1 MQSTNPRKRRSQPV
15 LAPEPGAEPL
25 TLPIE
30 QSADPTQISPRYQL
44 KTPAFR
50 RYVSTYALASLAIS
64 LMIGALAT
72 VLLPLHVQSLEFARI
87 FGADSGVDL
96 TALNNLSN
104 EVAAGAVAPT
114 AEQQHQLGLLAQF
127 NASRASSLSLVNSA
141 GVVLVMILQPIIGT
155 LSDRTR
161 SRWGRRAPYV
171 AGGAVAGAA
180 LITLMPV
187 VPSIAVLVIVWSLI
201 QVAANL
207 SGGPLSATVADRVPE
222 ERLGTVSAV
231 AGLATYAAAIIGAY
245 IAGNLF
251 GAIGLASYYPFA
263 IALALLTIPF
273 LLIARDRSSRTMA
286 REPIRFS
293 TIFAS
298 FVVALRDRDYRLAW
312 ISKVLFWFGVGI
324 SSTYGIY
331 MLQSYI
337 SPALSAAEAAQT
349 TPLMMVAALPATL
362 LAMAVAGRLS
372 DRFQRRKPFVVAA
385 ALILAVSSLVPW
397 VWPTLPAMFIQ
408 AVLGGLGLGAFLV
421 VDQAFFID
429 LLPDQNSAARDLGM
443 SAMAQSIGQALA
455 PIIAGVVVTLAAGA
469 YGPVWPVGAV
479 LVAFSALAILP
490 IRRAR

>member
-25 TLPIE
+25 APPIE
-30 QSADPTQISPRYQL
+30 QSADSAQISPRYQP

-50 RYVSTYALASLAIS
+50 RYVSTYALACLGIS
-64 LMIGALAT
+64 LMIGALST

-96 TALNNLSN
+96 TALANLGN
-104 EVAAGAVAPT
+104 DVAAGTVVPT
-114 AEQQHQLGLLAQF
+114 AEQQHQLGLLAEF
-127 NASRASSLSLVNSA
+127 NSSKASSLSLVNSA
-141 GVVLVMILQPIIGT
+141 GVVLLMILQPIIGT

-171 AGGAVAGAA
+171 ASGAVAGAA
-180 LITLMPV
+180 LIALMPV
-187 VPSIAVLVIVWSLI
+187 APSIAVLVIVWSLI
-201 QVAANL
+201 QLASGLV
-207 SGGPLSATVADRVPE
+207 GGPLSATVADRVPE

-231 AGLATYAAAIIGAY
+231 TGLVAYAAAIGGAY
-245 IAGNLF
+245 VAGILF
-251 GAIGLASYYPFA
+251 SVIGLASYYA
-263 IALALLTIPF
+263 IAIAVALLTIPF
-273 LLIARDRSSRTMA
+273 LLIARDRSSRSMP
-286 REPIRFS
+286 REPIRIG

-312 ISKVLFWFGVGI
+312 ISKVLFWLGVGI

-337 SPALSAAEAAQT
+337 SPALSAAKAAQLA
-349 TPLMMVAALPATL
+349 PLMLVAALPATL
-362 LAMAVAGRLS
+362 LSMAIAGRFS
-372 DRFQRRKPFVVAA
+372 DRLQRRKPFVIAA
-385 ALILAVSSLVPW
+385 ALILAVGLLVPW

-408 AVLGGLGLGAFLV
+408 AVVGGLGLGAFFV
-421 VDQAFFID
+421 VDQALFID
-429 LLPDQNSAARDLGM
+429 LLPDENSSARDLGM
-443 SAMAQSIGQALA
+443 AAMAQSLGTAGG
-455 PIIAGVVVTLAAGA
+455 PIIAGVVVTVAGGA

-479 LVAFSALAILP
+479 VVMFSALAILP